1 MVSVGPNP
9 ELVISPVIIIG
20 EVNILRYFSR
30 IHPSFNYDTFE
41 KPYEL
46 DIVLDACYRLVRAE
60 TKTERSKLIQILN
73 QSLGK
78 GQWLCGRNE
87 MTITDVAAAS
97 AVKQVAEGEI
107 GVNLS
112 KWYQR
117 CQAVA

>member
-1 MVSVGPNP
+1 M
-9 ELVISPVIIIG
+9 G
-20 EVNILRYFSR
+20 EVNILRYLSR
-30 IHPSFNYDTFE
+30 INPSFNYDCLD

-46 DIVLDACYRLVRAE
+46 DIVLDTCYRLVRCN
-60 TKTERSKLIQILN
+60 TKTERSKLIQTFN
-73 QSLGK
+73 KYLGK

-87 MTITDVAAAS
+87 ITIADVAAAS
-97 AVKQVAEGEI
+97 AIKQVAESDI

>member
-1 MVSVGPNP
+1 M
-9 ELVISPVIIIG
+9 G
-20 EVNILRYFSR
+20 EVNILRYLSR
-30 IHPSFNYDTFE
+30 IHPTFNYDALD

-46 DIVLDACYRLVRAE
+46 DIVLDTCYRLVRAK
-60 TKTERSKLIQILN
+60 TKTERSTLIQTFN
-73 QSLGK
+73 KSLGK
-78 GQWLCGRNE
+78 GQWLCGRNR
-87 MTITDVAAAS
+87 MTIADVAAAS